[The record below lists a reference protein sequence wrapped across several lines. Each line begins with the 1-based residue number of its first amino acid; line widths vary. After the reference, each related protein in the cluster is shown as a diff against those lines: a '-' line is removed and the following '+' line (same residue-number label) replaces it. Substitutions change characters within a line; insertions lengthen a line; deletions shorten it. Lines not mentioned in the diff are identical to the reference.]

1 MSATAPPQVDPPDP
15 YAIQQPVF
23 PHQDL
28 YEVRPQGSSFRRG
41 RGWALTGLIVLA
53 IGGIIASDWIS
64 KSRPAVAS
72 NGMVDRFGVSSIPD
86 ETTITP
92 PPAEVKAVG
101 PEKKGKP
108 KAPPKRK
115 SALGM
120 GNGFDNPSE
129 SYAAREVAS
138 WNSSGNGSRSA
149 VANRRQ
155 SALGN

>member
-1 MSATAPPQVDPPDP
+1 MNAPAPPQVDPPDP
-15 YAIQQPVF
+15 YAIQKPAF

-28 YEVRPQGSSFRRG
+28 YEVRPQGSPFRRG
-41 RGWALTGLIVLA
+41 RGWALTCLIVLA

-72 NGMVDRFGVSSIPD
+72 NSMVDRFGVSSIPD
-86 ETTITP
+86 EATVTP
-92 PPAEVKAVG
+92 PPAEVKA
-101 PEKKGKP
+101 PESEKKSKP

-120 GNGFDNPSE
+120 GNGYDNPSE
-129 SYAAREVAS
+129 SYASREVAS

-149 VANRRQ
+149 VAKHRQ